1 MSETNET
8 PREFTRSEKKFELI
22 CGITLALFAAFL
34 AITDLGAG
42 KYGDDEIIGNNA
54 KANVYAWFQSKSIKQ
69 SLIEGQND
77 LIKTLVAAG
86 GVKEEQLGALNT
98 LSTKLDGEIERY
110 KKEKKELL
118 LGSAAV
124 GKENWVQD
132 VDGELG
138 KVIGAKEWEKKLDA
152 LGQAGDLFDMALL
165 FLQLTLVLGA
175 VSLVLQNPRT
185 KWVFYLAMILIGI
198 IGTIYSAYAYSLA
211 LSV

>member
-1 MSETNET
+1 MAECAETGKD
-8 PREFTRSEKKFELI
+8 FTRSEKRFELI
-22 CGITLALFAAFL
+22 CGITIALFAAIL
-34 AITDLGAG
+34 AATDLGAG
-42 KYGDDEIIGNNA
+42 KYGDDEIMGHNA

-69 SLIEGQND
+69 SLVEGQND

-86 GVKEEQLGALNT
+86 GIKEEQLAT
-98 LSTKLDGEIERY
+98 LEGLSKKLDTEIDRY

-118 LGSAAV
+118 LGSKAV

-138 KVIGAKEWEKKLDA
+138 KVVGAKEWEEKLEI
-152 LGQAGDLFDMALL
+152 LGRAGDHFDMALL

-185 KWVFYLAMILIGI
+185 KWFFYLGMILVGL
-198 IGTIYSAYAYSLA
+198 IGTGYSALAYSLA
-211 LSV
+211 VAV